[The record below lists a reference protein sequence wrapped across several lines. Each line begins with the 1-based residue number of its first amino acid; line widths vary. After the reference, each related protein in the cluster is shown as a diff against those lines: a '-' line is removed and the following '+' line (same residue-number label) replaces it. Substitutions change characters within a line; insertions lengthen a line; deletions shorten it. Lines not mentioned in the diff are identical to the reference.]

1 MEMPSKAWR
10 WLNEHDNVD
19 TKMRFEAADD
29 RVQDCVDYRPE
40 TPESEQESETLRG
53 QLQQQEMHRR
63 SLTRELES
71 LKLRH
76 TQWARSQEWK
86 QKDCK
91 LVVDHK
97 KDIKSILID
106 SKQENTQHDSLDEDA
121 NDLYDRK
128 DDISVLA
135 SEPQHPP
142 LRVLMDLFAQS

>member
-1 MEMPSKAWR
+1 MGEKQS
-10 WLNEHDNVD
+10 
-19 TKMRFEAADD
+19 D
-29 RVQDCVDYRPE
+29 R
-40 TPESEQESETLRG
+40 
-53 QLQQQEMHRR
+53 
-63 SLTRELES
+63 
-71 LKLRH
+71 
-76 TQWARSQEWK
+76 
-86 QKDCK
+86 K
-91 LVVDHK
+91 LVARNGSRITANLHHK